1 MQILTFDE
9 AARSRLMELLDAKSE
24 AHNTM
29 RCDEVQGFMM
39 ALLSGPDAL
48 NPTNWLPEILG
59 EESLFDAKERTE
71 IERLVMAMAADM
83 RMKLNEKIL
92 PDLWFY
98 EDEAGNPDF
107 YTWCNAYLYALDI
120 VPTDWFEAV
129 DQEEFED
136 LFYPIMALGGIYD
149 DEENGEVILHL
160 NEKELTQLESDL
172 PHVLLDI
179 YWYWQAIINKPKTV
193 RREGE
198 KVGRN
203 DPCPCGSGKK
213 YKACCGK
220 YLKPVA

>member
-83 RMKLNEKIL
+83 RMKLNEKTL

-120 VPTDWFEAV
+120 VPTDWLEAA

-149 DEENGEVILHL
+149 EEENGEVILHL

-179 YWYWQAIINKPKTV
+179 YWYWQAIINKPQTV

-220 YLKPVA
+220 

>member
-9 AARSRLMELLDAKSE
+9 AARSRLMELLDDKSE

-120 VPTDWFEAV
+120 VPTDWFEVV

-179 YWYWQAIINKPKTV
+179 YWYWQAIINKPQTV

-220 YLKPVA
+220 

>member
-136 LFYPIMALGGIYD
+136 LFYPIMALGGIYN
-149 DEENGEVILHL
+149 DEENGEIILHL

-179 YWYWQAIINKPKTV
+179 YWYWQAIINKPQTV

-220 YLKPVA
+220 

>member
-83 RMKLNEKIL
+83 RMKLDEKIL

-179 YWYWQAIINKPKTV
+179 YWYWQAIINKPQTV
-193 RREGE
+193 RCEGE

-220 YLKPVA
+220 

>member
-9 AARSRLMELLDAKSE
+9 AARSRLMELLDDKSE

-129 DQEEFED
+129 EQEEFED

-179 YWYWQAIINKPKTV
+179 YWYWQAIINKPQTV

-203 DPCPCGSGKK
+203 DPCPCGSGQK

-220 YLKPVA
+220 

>member
-71 IERLVMAMAADM
+71 IERLVMAMSADM

-179 YWYWQAIINKPKTV
+179 YWYWQAIINKPQTV

-220 YLKPVA
+220 

>member
-160 NEKELTQLESDL
+160 NEKELIQLESDL

-179 YWYWQAIINKPKTV
+179 YWYWQAIINKPQTV

-203 DPCPCGSGKK
+203 DPCQCGSGKK

-220 YLKPVA
+220 

>member
-71 IERLVMAMAADM
+71 IERLVMAIAADM

-149 DEENGEVILHL
+149 DEKNGEVILHL

-179 YWYWQAIINKPKTV
+179 YWYWQAIINKPQTV

-220 YLKPVA
+220 

>member
-120 VPTDWFEAV
+120 VPTDLFEAV

-179 YWYWQAIINKPKTV
+179 YWYWQAIINKPQTV

-220 YLKPVA
+220 

>member
-120 VPTDWFEAV
+120 VPTDWFAAV

-179 YWYWQAIINKPKTV
+179 YWYWQAIINKPQTV

-220 YLKPVA
+220 

>member
-179 YWYWQAIINKPKTV
+179 YWYWQAIINKPQTV

-213 YKACCGK
+213 YKAM
-220 YLKPVA
+220 LR

>member
-83 RMKLNEKIL
+83 RMKLDEKIL

-179 YWYWQAIINKPKTV
+179 YWYWQAIINKPQTV

-198 KVGRN
+198 KVGRT

-220 YLKPVA
+220 

>member
-83 RMKLNEKIL
+83 RMKLNEKTL

-179 YWYWQAIINKPKTV
+179 YWYWQAIINKPQTV

-203 DPCPCGSGKK
+203 DPCPCDSGKK

-220 YLKPVA
+220 

>member
-129 DQEEFED
+129 EQEEFED

-149 DEENGEVILHL
+149 DEENGEVVLHL

-179 YWYWQAIINKPKTV
+179 YWYWQAIINKPQTV

-220 YLKPVA
+220 

>member
-9 AARSRLMELLDAKSE
+9 VARSRLMELLDNKSE

-129 DQEEFED
+129 EQEEFED

-179 YWYWQAIINKPKTV
+179 YWYWQAIINKPQTV

-220 YLKPVA
+220 

>member
-9 AARSRLMELLDAKSE
+9 AARSRLMELVDAKSE

-98 EDEAGNPDF
+98 EDEASNPDF

-179 YWYWQAIINKPKTV
+179 YWYWQAIINKPQTV

-220 YLKPVA
+220 

>member
-9 AARSRLMELLDAKSE
+9 AARSRLMELLDDKSE

-120 VPTDWFEAV
+120 VPTDWFEVV

-149 DEENGEVILHL
+149 DEENDEVILHL

-179 YWYWQAIINKPKTV
+179 YWYWQAIINKPQTV

-213 YKACCGK
+213 YKACCVK
-220 YLKPVA
+220 

>member
-9 AARSRLMELLDAKSE
+9 AARSRLMELLDARSE
-24 AHNTM
+24 AYNTM

-129 DQEEFED
+129 NQEEFED

-179 YWYWQAIINKPKTV
+179 YWYWQAIINKPQTV

-220 YLKPVA
+220 

>member
-179 YWYWQAIINKPKTV
+179 YWYWQAIINKPQTV

-203 DPCPCGSGKK
+203 DPCSCGSGKK

-220 YLKPVA
+220 

>member
-9 AARSRLMELLDAKSE
+9 AARSRLIELLDAKSE

-149 DEENGEVILHL
+149 NEENGEVILHL

-179 YWYWQAIINKPKTV
+179 YWYWQAIINKPQTV

-220 YLKPVA
+220 

>member
-83 RMKLNEKIL
+83 RMKLNEKTL

-120 VPTDWFEAV
+120 VPTNWFEAV

-179 YWYWQAIINKPKTV
+179 YWYWQTIINKPQTV

-198 KVGRN
+198 RVGRN
-203 DPCPCGSGKK
+203 DSCPCGSGKK

-220 YLKPVA
+220 

>member
-9 AARSRLMELLDAKSE
+9 AARSRLMELLDDKSE
-24 AHNTM
+24 AHDTM

-179 YWYWQAIINKPKTV
+179 YWYWQAIINKPQTV

-220 YLKPVA
+220 

>member
-129 DQEEFED
+129 DQEEFEY

-179 YWYWQAIINKPKTV
+179 YWYWQAIINKPQTV

-220 YLKPVA
+220 

>member
-179 YWYWQAIINKPKTV
+179 YWYWQAIINKPQTV

-213 YKACCGK
+213 YKACYGK
-220 YLKPVA
+220 

>member
-48 NPTNWLPEILG
+48 NPINWLPEILG

-129 DQEEFED
+129 NQEEFED

-179 YWYWQAIINKPKTV
+179 YWYWQAIINKPQTV

-220 YLKPVA
+220 

>member
-92 PDLWFY
+92 PDLWLY

-129 DQEEFED
+129 EQEEFED

-179 YWYWQAIINKPKTV
+179 YWYWQAIINKPQTV

-220 YLKPVA
+220 

>member
-71 IERLVMAMAADM
+71 MAMAADM

-179 YWYWQAIINKPKTV
+179 YWYWQAIINKPQTV

-220 YLKPVA
+220 

>member
-39 ALLSGPDAL
+39 ALLSGPDTL

-179 YWYWQAIINKPKTV
+179 YWYWQAIINKPQTV

-213 YKACCGK
+213 YKSCCGK
-220 YLKPVA
+220 

>member
-9 AARSRLMELLDAKSE
+9 VARSRLMELLDAKSE

-48 NPTNWLPEILG
+48 NLTNWLPEILG

-179 YWYWQAIINKPKTV
+179 YWYWQAIINKPQTV

-220 YLKPVA
+220 

>member
-179 YWYWQAIINKPKTV
+179 YWYWQAIINKPQTV

-213 YKACCGK
+213 YKSCCGK
-220 YLKPVA
+220 

>member
-71 IERLVMAMAADM
+71 IERLVMTMAADM

-129 DQEEFED
+129 EQEEFED

-179 YWYWQAIINKPKTV
+179 YWYWQAIINKPQTV

-220 YLKPVA
+220 

>member
-9 AARSRLMELLDAKSE
+9 AARSHLMELLDDKSE
-24 AHNTM
+24 THNTM

-179 YWYWQAIINKPKTV
+179 YWYWQAIINKPQTV

-220 YLKPVA
+220 

>member
-83 RMKLNEKIL
+83 RMKLDEKIL

-160 NEKELTQLESDL
+160 NEKELIQLESDL

-179 YWYWQAIINKPKTV
+179 YWYWQAIINKPQTV

-220 YLKPVA
+220 

>member
-9 AARSRLMELLDAKSE
+9 AARSRLMELLDDKSE

-129 DQEEFED
+129 EQEEFED

-179 YWYWQAIINKPKTV
+179 YWYWQAIINKPQTL

-213 YKACCGK
+213 YKTCCGK
-220 YLKPVA
+220 

>member
-24 AHNTM
+24 AYNTM

-179 YWYWQAIINKPKTV
+179 YWYWQAIINKPQTV

-213 YKACCGK
+213 YKSCCGK
-220 YLKPVA
+220 

>member
-59 EESLFDAKERTE
+59 DESLFDAKERTE

-160 NEKELTQLESDL
+160 NEKELIQLESDL

-179 YWYWQAIINKPKTV
+179 YWYWQAIINKPQTV

-220 YLKPVA
+220 

>member
-149 DEENGEVILHL
+149 DEENGEVILYL

-179 YWYWQAIINKPKTV
+179 YWYWQAIINKPQTV

-220 YLKPVA
+220 